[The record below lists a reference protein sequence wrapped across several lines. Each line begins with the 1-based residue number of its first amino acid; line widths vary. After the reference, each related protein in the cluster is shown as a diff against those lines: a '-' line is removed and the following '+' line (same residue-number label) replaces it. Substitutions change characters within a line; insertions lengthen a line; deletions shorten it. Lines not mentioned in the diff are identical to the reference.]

1 VNVGDL
7 LDARVVGPDDEPLG
21 VVVDVR
27 LALEILDEP
36 DDAGVGD
43 REENLPLRET
53 TAARDAVRAAR
64 LIGLIVAAVVVDGGQ
79 GAARAR
85 VTLAP
90 GYTARGPQL

>member
-1 VNVGDL
+1 VND
-7 LDARVVGPDDEPLG
+7 
-21 VVVDVR
+21 
-27 LALEILDEP
+27 
-36 DDAGVGD
+36 
-43 REENLPLRET
+43 PLRLT